1 MSAAASIVLDVSVD
15 FAGPRL
21 RLDEPNDGLFVLG
34 TAGTP
39 EKQDTH
45 CIQRC
50 DDVGFYIFALQPSES
65 SADSSSSGFCPKGLE
80 NLLESLDL
88 PSCLLAMLERS
99 VFSSCVA
106 RN

>member
-1 MSAAASIVLDVSVD
+1 MSAAASIVLDLSVD

-21 RLDEPNDGLFVLG
+21 RLDKPDAGLFVLG

-50 DDVGFYIFALQPSES
+50 DDVGFYILVLQPSER
-65 SADSSSSGFCPKGLE
+65 PQIRR
-80 NLLESLDL
+80 L
-88 PSCLLAMLERS
+88 PA
-99 VFSSCVA
+99 FA
-106 RN
+106 QGT